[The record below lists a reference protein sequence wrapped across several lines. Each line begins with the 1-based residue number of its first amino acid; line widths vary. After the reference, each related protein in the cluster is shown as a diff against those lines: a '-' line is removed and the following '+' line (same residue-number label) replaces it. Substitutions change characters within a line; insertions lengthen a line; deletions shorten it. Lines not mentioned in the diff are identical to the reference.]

1 MAKKIMKAL
10 VKAFLHLLVIISTYY
25 YLTLS
30 RFIGFELVAFKIS
43 MLAYRRG
50 NQIRYNFYKKTLQAV
65 GENVLF
71 SFGTIVTNK
80 NTTIGSNVRFG
91 PFNTI
96 GWAKIGDDI
105 LTAQYVHI
113 LSGSEQHSFSR
124 LDMSITAQ
132 PGKIR
137 CVNIDGNNWIGANVV
152 VMDDIGKG
160 SVIGSSS
167 VVVSKIIANVVA
179 VGNPCRVLKARQ

>member
-1 MAKKIMKAL
+1 MAKKLVKAL
-10 VKAFLHLLVIISTYY
+10 VKALLQLNVIFSTYY

-43 MLAYRRG
+43 MLSYRRG
-50 NQIRYNFYKKTLQAV
+50 NQIRCKFYKKTLKSV

-80 NTTIGSNVRFG
+80 NTTIGNNVRLG

-113 LSGSEQHSFSR
+113 LSGSRQHSFARKDIPIIS
-124 LDMSITAQ
+124 Q
-132 PGKIR
+132 PGTIK
-137 CVNIDGNNWIGANVV
+137 CVEVAGDNWIGANVV
-152 VMDDIGKG
+152 IMNDVGLGTVLGSG
-160 SVIGSSS
+160 SVISTA
-167 VVVSKIIANVVA
+167 VDNMVVA
-179 VGNPCRVLKARQ
+179 AGNPCRVIKIRT

>member
-1 MAKKIMKAL
+1 MKAL
-10 VKAFLHLLVIISTYY
+10 VKAFLHLLVILSTYY

-50 NQIRYNFYKKTLQAV
+50 NQIRYNFYKKTLKAV

-71 SFGTIVTNK
+71 SFGTIVTNR

-96 GWAKIGDDI
+96 GLAKIGDDI

-113 LSGSEQHSFSR
+113 LSGSRQHSFARKDIPIIS
-124 LDMSITAQ
+124 Q
-132 PGKIR
+132 PGTIK
-137 CVNIDGNNWIGANVV
+137 CVEVAGDNWIGANVV
-152 VMDDIGKG
+152 IMDDVGLGTVLGSG
-160 SVIGSSS
+160 SVITA
-167 VVVSKIIANVVA
+167 VVTNMVVA
-179 VGNPCRVLKARQ
+179 AGNPCRVIKNRT